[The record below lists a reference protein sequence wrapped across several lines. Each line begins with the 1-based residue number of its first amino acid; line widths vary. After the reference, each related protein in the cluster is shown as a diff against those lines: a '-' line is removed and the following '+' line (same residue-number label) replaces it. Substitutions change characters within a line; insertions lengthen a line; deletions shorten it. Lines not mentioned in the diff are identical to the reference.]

1 MVQSRTTQNIN
12 SMNDAHKL
20 TAGIIF
26 LLLALALITAGC
38 GVSWGT
44 SGALIGAGIISAVYG
59 FVAFAKIKD

>member
-1 MVQSRTTQNIN
+1 
-12 SMNDAHKL
+12 MNDAHKL

-26 LLLALALITAGC
+26 LLLALTLITAGC